1 MKLDISQRDWQEL
14 SEYIDQQLS
23 SRAQMRLEA
32 RLQTE
37 PLLRR
42 ALEDIR
48 RNRVLLLS
56 QTRLPVPCNF
66 TLTPQMVNIRRANPA
81 YPVFRLAA
89 AMASILLVLVLAG
102 DLISGGPVR
111 TTYQD
116 VLSPFAARQVSQPVE
131 EAVVVTVEMEA
142 AQPMAK
148 SLPEVV
154 QSAQPP
160 AALME
165 APIQPTPSP
174 EIQAMDALMPTEAPV
189 MMDAE
194 PGTAE
199 SQPVP
204 SLAAT
209 PPIQESL
216 FPTSPPP
223 TEESLATQQAFTT
236 PEPTPLP
243 AFSLANLALL
253 GIELLLA
260 LLAVLAW
267 LAAIVLGR

>member
-148 SLPEVV
+148 SLPEV
-154 QSAQPP
+154 
-160 AALME
+160 
-165 APIQPTPSP
+165 
-174 EIQAMDALMPTEAPV
+174 
-189 MMDAE
+189 AE